1 MQRLD
6 DVFIVP
12 AGPGDALALA
22 EVHVRAWRETY
33 AGLLPA
39 AYLARMEAR
48 LHARR
53 WRSQLTAAHAG
64 DVVLAAEGRAGL
76 VGYAAGRLVEGAAI
90 AEVFTLYVVRDAQR
104 KGLGRRLLG
113 ACARA
118 LADQGAGGLQ
128 LWVLDGNVA
137 ARAFYAH
144 LGGVRV
150 DGRPVR
156 GWGGDLTE
164 SAYRWDEIRAL
175 TRGA

>member
-12 AGPGDALALA
+12 AGPGDALELA

-39 AYLARMEAR
+39 AYLDRMEAR

-53 WRSQLTAAHAG
+53 WRAQLTAAQAG
-64 DVVLAAEGRAGL
+64 DVVLAAEGRSGL
-76 VGYAAGRLVEGAAI
+76 VGYAAGRLTKGAPV

-104 KGLGRRLLG
+104 KGLGRRLL
-113 ACARA
+113 AASARA
-118 LADQGAGGLQ
+118 FADRGSSSLQ
-128 LWVLDGNVA
+128 LWVLNGNA
-137 ARAFYAH
+137 PARAFYAH

-150 DGRPVR
+150 DERPVR
-156 GWGGDLTE
+156 GWGGDLSE
-164 SAYRWDEIRAL
+164 SAYRWEDIRSL
-175 TRGA
+175 MRGV